1 MSYRAPDDGFLTCR
15 RCGADLADGAA
26 FCPECGTPQ
35 HAAHVSHDRRA
46 GGRNRWWVPAGIVAG
61 GIVALVGGAIVGLAV
76 FGGPGATAGG
86 PSPSPSGAPTGSTDP
101 STSSSAVPSA
111 SGTAA
116 STASPTPV
124 AAPVIANRAV
134 VEVATDVLNVRSAP
148 NETASVLGSLE
159 RGRRLFVIGD
169 PRSVGDLRW
178 YRVGSIAGEMCEDA
192 CDLLGYVATP
202 LDAEDEAWITEV
214 TIGCP
219 ASPMTA
225 ADLAALEPLEALHCY
240 GRNDIVVTGV
250 VETPCCGYVGPF
262 AFSPAWLAHPQ
273 VPAFLQD
280 GLPHGGFRV
289 APGAGLEVPERG
301 DVVRVTGHF
310 EDPAATTCR
319 VSVDESFWGD
329 ASPEPVQLPD
339 AASVVLGCRA
349 VFVWTDYEVTDHLD
363 LGPCCGSLLPD
374 RELAGLPRA

>member
-1 MSYRAPDDGFLTCR
+1 
-15 RCGADLADGAA
+15 
-26 FCPECGTPQ
+26 
-35 HAAHVSHDRRA
+35 
-46 GGRNRWWVPAGIVAG
+46 VAG
-61 GIVALVGGAIVGLAV
+61 GVAALVGGAIVGLAV

-86 PSPSPSGAPTGSTDP
+86 PSASLSGTPTGSADA
-101 STSSSAVPSA
+101 SAPASALPSA

-116 STASPTPV
+116 PTASPTPV
-124 AAPVIANRAV
+124 AAAVIANRAV
-134 VEVATDVLNVRSAP
+134 VEVATDTLNVRSAP
-148 NETASVLGSLE
+148 NETGAVLGTLE
-159 RGRRLFVIGD
+159 GGRRLFIIGD
-169 PRSVGDLRW
+169 PQSVGDLRW
-178 YRVGSIAGEMCEDA
+178 YRVGVVAGPMCESA

-202 LDAEDEAWITEV
+202 LDADEDPWVAEV
-214 TIGCP
+214 AIACP
-219 ASPMTA
+219 DSPMTA
-225 ADLAALEPLEALHCY
+225 DDLGALQPLEALHCY

-262 AFSPAWLAHPQ
+262 AYSPAWLAHPQ
-273 VPAFLQD
+273 VPAFLRA
-280 GLPHGGFRV
+280 GFAHGGFRE

-329 ASPEPVQLPD
+329 ASPEPVQLPA

-349 VFVWTDYEVTDHLD
+349 TFVWTDYQVTDHLD
-363 LGPCCGSLLPD
+363 LGPCCGSLPAD